1 MFVLFE
7 CSKSSLSFTPKPKQ
21 ITKNKY
27 NQKPTYETLR
37 RSLEAMK
44 AHCLE
49 NGVTRLSIPR
59 YGVFFAFHWLT
70 LNLLNTEYPL
80 EIPLY
85 KESEQII
92 FSIYYTFEYIFG
104 ALGLAVVWTDWF
116 GRMCLWSLKK
126 SSSTQM

>member
-37 RSLEAMK
+37 RSLAAMK

-59 YGVFFAFHWLT
+59 YGVFFAFHWLI

-85 KESEQII
+85 KESEQIT
-92 FSIYYTFEYIFG
+92 FSIYCTFEYVFG
-104 ALGLAVVWTDWF
+104 ALGLAVVWTD
-116 GRMCLWSLKK
+116 
-126 SSSTQM
+126 